1 MKLKRLLQRSAILLL
16 AAWSASPAGAH
27 AVLDQSVPAAR
38 SAVRVSP
45 KEVTLKFTQRLE
57 PAFSQVRVLDANGKQ
72 VDSGDSRMDAADP
85 TLLRVNLPAL
95 SSGRY
100 RVSWRV
106 LSIDTHATKGEFTFD
121 VAP

>member
-1 MKLKRLLQRSAILLL
+1 MRQFVQRFALLLL

-27 AVLDQSVPAAR
+27 AVLDYSVPAAR
-38 SAVRVSP
+38 TTLRASP
-45 KEVTLKFTQRLE
+45 KELTLKFTQRLE
-57 PAFSQVRVLDANGKQ
+57 PAFSSVHVFDSKGKP
-72 VDSGDSRMDAADP
+72 VDRGDSRIDAADP
-85 TLLRVNLPAL
+85 TSLRVSLPSL

-106 LSIDTHATKGEFTFD
+106 LSIDTHVTQGEFTFD